1 MCIIFVDF
9 HLSLAFWDYFLRLLK
24 ISLGKLRTK
33 PRSRKSQM
41 KSLCWGGLFLKYFP
55 KSMLDPWTWLRIM
68 NKESC
73 KSLFLWST
81 TNMPV
86 SAMSPFMWEIGDG
99 KTINMISATRTNAS
113 GSFSILKA
121 VRFLFLNIEVLKVG
135 SIDASSWLGSTI
147 AAQLLTS
154 LIPPCQRNQSSL
166 RTQLLWIQT
175 INFSYQ

>member
-1 MCIIFVDF
+1 MSEITCIMCIIFVDF
-9 HLSLAFWDYFLRLLK
+9 HLSLAFWDYFLWLLK
-24 ISLGKLRTK
+24 TSLRKLRTK

-121 VRFLFLNIEVLKVG
+121 RLCAFCSWILRFWKL
-135 SIDASSWLGSTI
+135 
-147 AAQLLTS
+147 AQLM
-154 LIPPCQRNQSSL
+154 PPLDWVR
-166 RTQLLWIQT
+166 R
-175 INFSYQ
+175 